1 MINFPLLFSVRFPML
16 VRGLKASIDMSQ
28 KCTKC
33 KITKDESELTQQKKP
48 KEVGL
53 AKSLKSVIYNA
64 QKNFREKT
72 LEFKYHHLWIRKD
85 GSKIAGLW
93 QIVDDHKC
101 HNCAK
106 CKKEKVVK

>member
-1 MINFPLLFSVRFPML
+1 MQSVSYRTQQQRKIMSMINFPLLFSVRFPML

-64 QKNFREKT
+64 
-72 LEFKYHHLWIRKD
+72 
-85 GSKIAGLW
+85 
-93 QIVDDHKC
+93 
-101 HNCAK
+101 
-106 CKKEKVVK
+106 

>member
-33 KITKDESELTQQKKP
+33 KITKDESELTQQKNP

-53 AKSLKSVIYNA
+53 AKSLKSVIY
-64 QKNFREKT
+64 KCIEELSREDFRV
-72 LEFKYHHLWIRKD
+72 
-85 GSKIAGLW
+85 
-93 QIVDDHKC
+93 QISPFVD
-101 HNCAK
+101 
-106 CKKEKVVK
+106 

>member
-1 MINFPLLFSVRFPML
+1 MQSVSYRTQQQRKIMSMINFPLLFSVRLPML

-64 QKNFREKT
+64 
-72 LEFKYHHLWIRKD
+72 
-85 GSKIAGLW
+85 
-93 QIVDDHKC
+93 
-101 HNCAK
+101 
-106 CKKEKVVK
+106 

>member
-53 AKSLKSVIYNA
+53 AKSLKSVIY
-64 QKNFREKT
+64 KCIEELSREDFRV
-72 LEFKYHHLWIRKD
+72 
-85 GSKIAGLW
+85 
-93 QIVDDHKC
+93 QISPFVD
-101 HNCAK
+101 
-106 CKKEKVVK
+106 

>member
-1 MINFPLLFSVRFPML
+1 MSMINFSLLFSVRFPML

-53 AKSLKSVIYNA
+53 AKSLKSVIY
-64 QKNFREKT
+64 KCIEELSREDFRV
-72 LEFKYHHLWIRKD
+72 
-85 GSKIAGLW
+85 
-93 QIVDDHKC
+93 QISPFVD
-101 HNCAK
+101 
-106 CKKEKVVK
+106 